1 MDGEFPINDIGL
13 LCRRQ
18 SPRTKLLAKA
28 NHKSPRDKFAAGPP
42 WNLAVGFEGHDWTD
56 EEEDF
61 FYLAILECERER
73 RASMG
78 ILGRW
83 PLYEIGEWARLNP
96 EHAEKALGFA
106 VLAAGIT
113 VGVLWHVLSPSLP
126 SFWF

>member
-1 MDGEFPINDIGL
+1 MDGGFPINDIGL

-18 SPRTKLLAKA
+18 SPRTKLLARA

-42 WNLAVGFEGHDWTD
+42 WNIAVGVDEDEWT
-56 EEEDF
+56 EEEEEC
-61 FYLAILECERER
+61 FYHAILEFERER

-83 PLYEIGEWARLNP
+83 PFHEIREWARINP
-96 EHAEKALGFA
+96 SHAEKALGFA

-113 VGVLWHVLSPSLP
+113 VGVLWHFLSLP
-126 SFWF
+126 AGGR